1 MGKTLEK
8 TSESLSLLMT
18 LDTNILIAYLN
29 NEPRVVKTLSDW
41 KSSGRILFI
50 SSISR
55 AEILALP
62 KLSPNETEK
71 IRNFLNSFLSIPFD
85 DSVAENAALLKR
97 IYRLKLP
104 DAGIAATALTRNLPL
119 VTRDRRF
126 RKIREITVI
135 EI

>member
-1 MGKTLEK
+1 MVF
-8 TSESLSLLMT
+8 
-18 LDTNILIAYLN
+18 DTNILIAYLN
-29 NEPRVVKTLSDW
+29 NEPRVVKMLSDW
-41 KSSGRILFI
+41 KSSGRVLFI

-62 KLSPNETEK
+62 EIGPNEINK
-71 IRNFLNSFLSIPFD
+71 IRAFLNNFLSIPFD
-85 DSVAENAALLKR
+85 DSGAEAAAFLKQS
-97 IYRLKLP
+97 YQLGLP
-104 DAGIAATALTRNLPL
+104 DAAIAATAFTRNLPL

>member
-1 MGKTLEK
+1 MI
-8 TSESLSLLMT
+8 
-18 LDTNILIAYLN
+18 LDTNILIAYFN

-50 SSISR
+50 SSISK

-62 KLSPNETEK
+62 KISPDEIKK
-71 IRNFLNSFLSIPFD
+71 IHNFLNDFLSIPFD
-85 DSVAENAALLKR
+85 DSVAENTALLKR
-97 IYRLKLP
+97 IYRLTLP

-119 VTRDRRF
+119 VTRDRKF
-126 RKIREITVI
+126 RKIREITVV